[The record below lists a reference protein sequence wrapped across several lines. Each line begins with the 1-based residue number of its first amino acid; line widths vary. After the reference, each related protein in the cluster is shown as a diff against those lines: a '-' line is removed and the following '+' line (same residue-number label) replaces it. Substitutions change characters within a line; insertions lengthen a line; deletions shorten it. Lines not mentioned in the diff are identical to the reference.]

1 MTIVQKHLNVEPFIK
16 NNDVIIDVLDDPD
29 SASFK
34 SKQKITGQTGNDG
47 TKEVQVMVPLKYLSK
62 FWRL

>member
-34 SKQKITGQTGNDG
+34 SKQKITGQTGNDR

-62 FWRL
+62 F

>member
-34 SKQKITGQTGNDG
+34 SKQKIAGQTGNDG

-62 FWRL
+62 F

>member
-16 NNDVIIDVLDDPD
+16 NNDVIIDVLDDSD

-62 FWRL
+62 F